1 MREVVECEETA
12 MPYVTTFLVGPTLD
26 DKQMLAIKLVK
37 ISYQVPEII
46 PLYGLGV
53 ASPFLVAAG

>member
-1 MREVVECEETA
+1 
-12 MPYVTTFLVGPTLD
+12 
-26 DKQMLAIKLVK
+26 VK

-53 ASPFLVAAG
+53 ASPFLVAAGWLLFAHLLLY